1 MPRQKRPMTVNSV
14 IFNVMFILAYPVI
27 ALFTFL
33 YTVLVWIFSVPSR
46 IFVFF
51 ASKTKQD
58 KVTDDMQEK
67 NDLHS

>member
-1 MPRQKRPMTVNSV
+1 MPRQKRPMTVNSI

-33 YTVLVWIFSVPSR
+33 YTVLVWVFSVPSR

-51 ASKTKQD
+51 ASKPKQGNSSD
-58 KVTDDMQEK
+58 KEEIK
-67 NDLHS
+67 